1 MADSTFFR
9 FLTHCVDILSRD
21 ESAKTPKKYGDDNKW
36 VSHTISLGICSLYIV
51 PQDQNEY
58 IFGSNNKK
66 KLQLIFFF
74 RKSYYHD
81 TMHSYSMK

>member
-58 IFGSNNKK
+58 IFGSSQKK
-66 KLQLIFFF
+66 ITNFLF
-74 RKSYYHD
+74 
-81 TMHSYSMK
+81 